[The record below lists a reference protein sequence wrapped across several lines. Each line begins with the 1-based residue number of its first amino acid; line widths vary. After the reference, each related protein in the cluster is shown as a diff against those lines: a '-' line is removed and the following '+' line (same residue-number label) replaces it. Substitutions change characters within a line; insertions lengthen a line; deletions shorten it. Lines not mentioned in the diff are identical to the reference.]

1 MKCLCC
7 NKELDISKDNLWHK
21 TCIKKFFGTEE
32 FPEITLDEKDLKKLV
47 DISINDGFTVQGVQK
62 KISLGFAKSNNK
74 RLTLSNYPLGYILKP
89 ESTEYPEIAIT
100 EYVSMTL
107 ANLVNLKT
115 VPFGLIKINEKYA
128 YITKRVDRF
137 IKNKKVIL
145 AQEDFCQLQNKL
157 TEDKYKGSYEK
168 VAKTIDLYSSNNEID
183 KVYLFN
189 SLIFSFIIGN
199 SDMHLKNFSLL
210 ETSEKSN
217 TYKLAP
223 FYDLLSVKI
232 LLPGD
237 KEEFALTL
245 NGKKKNITKNDF
257 LIFGEQIGINKKICL
272 NLINKMISY
281 KNEMLKIIDESLLND
296 KLKNDFKNL
305 ILERIDRLN

>member
-21 TCIKKFFGTEE
+21 ICIKKFFGTEE

-47 DISINDGFTVQGVQK
+47 DVSINDGFTVQGVQK

-89 ESTEYPEIAIT
+89 DSIQYPEIAIT

-107 ANLVNLKT
+107 GNLVNIKT

-168 VAKTIDLYSSNNEID
+168 VAKTIDLYSSNIEID

-232 LLPGD
+232 LLPSD

-257 LIFGEQIGINKKICL
+257 LTFGEQIGINKKICI

-281 KNEMLKIIDESLLND
+281 KNEMLKIIDESLLSD